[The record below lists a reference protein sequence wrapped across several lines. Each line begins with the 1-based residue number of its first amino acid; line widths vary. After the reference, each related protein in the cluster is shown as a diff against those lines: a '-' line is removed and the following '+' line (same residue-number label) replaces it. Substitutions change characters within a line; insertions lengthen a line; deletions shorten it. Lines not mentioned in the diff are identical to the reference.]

1 MVIPSLKVLEAIS
14 RKFVENNNHQ
24 KDAQRN
30 SVQKDVLNSPPS
42 FFSASL
48 VKKTLMRITS
58 QEREIQTPW
67 NCRGHAEPNRTEPPK
82 P

>member
-1 MVIPSLKVLEAIS
+1 MVISSLKVLEAFS
-14 RKFVENNNHQ
+14 WNFVENNNHQ
-24 KDAQRN
+24 KDAQQN

-58 QEREIQTPW
+58 QEREFQTPET
-67 NCRGHAEPNRTEPPK
+67 RIG
-82 P
+82 